1 MFIPAEPILPF
12 AALRGMVVNFL
23 QAQTSWHDGSET
35 TTKTKEKGK
44 GEGKQS
50 GKPSSSLG
58 VCLYCGQPGHSYDQC
73 NLRRDID
80 DGNSDNTVNWN
91 LQCWT
96 CWGWGHKENVCP
108 SKGHG
113 KGMVNTLLGI
123 LGVGTTATGG
133 RPSGVA
139 GVGTSGLSEV
149 HAARGG
155 AESLPETHVARDN
168 NIGDE
173 FENPNDDWIF

>member
-1 MFIPAEPILPF
+1 
-12 AALRGMVVNFL
+12 VVNFL
-23 QAQTSWHDGSET
+23 QAQTSWQDGSET

-91 LQCWT
+91 
-96 CWGWGHKENVCP
+96 
-108 SKGHG
+108 
-113 KGMVNTLLGI
+113 I
-123 LGVGTTATGG
+123 
-133 RPSGVA
+133 
-139 GVGTSGLSEV
+139 
-149 HAARGG
+149 
-155 AESLPETHVARDN
+155 
-168 NIGDE
+168 
-173 FENPNDDWIF
+173 